1 MADGESTTRKGVGLR
16 MSLQLPRKTDEQLRV
31 LGEMY
36 NLSKTAVVAQAVA
49 RWYRSD
55 PLVRS
60 MKQEAPPKE

>member
-1 MADGESTTRKGVGLR
+1 MSDGAPTTRRGVGLR

-60 MKQEAPPKE
+60 LKQEAAKE